1 MTSTFKTSIC
11 VNPNCFASFVVEYKD
26 QKYCDSCRD
35 KLKRFGLEPDIK
47 QDDGVKR

>member
-26 QKYCDSCRD
+26 QKYCSTCRD
-35 KLKRFGLEPDIK
+35 KLIRHKLDPEIK